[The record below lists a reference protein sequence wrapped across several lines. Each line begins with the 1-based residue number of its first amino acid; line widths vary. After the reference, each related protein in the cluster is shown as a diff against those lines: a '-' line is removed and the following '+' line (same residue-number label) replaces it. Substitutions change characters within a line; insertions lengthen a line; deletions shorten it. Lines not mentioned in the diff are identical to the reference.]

1 MRDFLHKFKV
11 WNMDRNDDWLD
22 ISFTDTSPKGLASL
36 REWRFSYNTED
47 HKYYAVLY
55 RAEDKYGPFYG
66 GVELPKA
73 MTDKLWFIAAPQIAL
88 WRLTQ

>member
-1 MRDFLHKFKV
+1 MRNFLHKLKV
-11 WNMDRNDDWLD
+11 ADVGYNGGWLD
-22 ISFTDTSPKGLASL
+22 ISFTDTLPKGLKSM

-47 HKYYAVLY
+47 HSYYAVLY
-55 RAEDKYGPFYG
+55 RSEGTYGPFCG

-73 MTDKLWFIAAPQIAL
+73 MTDKLWFIAAPQVAL